1 RPSTRSSSGLGAS
14 RCTCSACTVSPR
26 RPPAAPVLDIPKCQA
41 ERRRRASVV
50 DQSAI
55 AHGQRSLLEARKV
68 VYAIVSRD
76 SPHLQVCVTKVSC
89 AQDFLERAARE
100 LRATAR
106 GGSFTQS
113 SKHRYGAAK
122 TGLAFQAPEG
132 LLLYALESLESAE
145 LPYHRLSQ
153 QRLHHWAKLLQGV
166 TTENAGDP
174 RT

>member
-1 RPSTRSSSGLGAS
+1 MARRALKPVERLQEAFDEVFLRPWRF
-14 RCTCSACTVSPR
+14 
-26 RPPAAPVLDIPKCQA
+26 PVHVQRLHDLAEA

-166 TTENAGDP
+166 TTETAGDP

>member
-1 RPSTRSSSGLGAS
+1 EAFDEVFLRPWRF
-14 RCTCSACTVSPR
+14 
-26 RPPAAPVLDIPKCQA
+26 PVHVQRLHDLAEA

-166 TTENAGDP
+166 TTETAGDP